1 MRNLVRRKTLETAFV
16 SGEHKGAVT
25 RKEESRGGGE
35 GWRKGRGRG
44 GAA

>member
-1 MRNLVRRKTLETAFV
+1 MRNLVRRKTLATALV

-35 GWRKGRGRG
+35 GGREGRGRG

>member
-1 MRNLVRRKTLETAFV
+1 MRNLVRRKTLATALV

-25 RKEESRGGGE
+25 RKEESRGGEE
-35 GWRKGRGRG
+35 GGRKGRGRG